1 MHGRHPL
8 EPPLLPEKT
17 TREKTVGHMLR
28 SCHHAPRG
36 EGHANRAQ
44 NYILE
49 HARQLVDIPISIVHG
64 RFDNVCPMYQADE
77 LVHALKQAGHK
88 CVTYRRTPAGHSMV
102 ERENCYALTDILDH
116 L

>member
-1 MHGRHPL
+1 
-8 EPPLLPEKT
+8 
-17 TREKTVGHMLR
+17 
-28 SCHHAPRG
+28 
-36 EGHANRAQ
+36 
-44 NYILE
+44 
-49 HARQLVDIPISIVHG
+49 
-64 RFDNVCPMYQADE
+64 MYQADE